1 MTKLEITILEEKLI
15 RIRDRGVKDE
25 YDRDALAD
33 AVNLIHHNE
42 SVLADG
48 E

>member
-1 MTKLEITILEEKLI
+1 MTKLEIRTLEEQLI
-15 RIRDRGVKDE
+15 RIRDKGVNDE

-42 SVLADG
+42 DKLAED

>member
-1 MTKLEITILEEKLI
+1 MRKLEITTLEEKLI
-15 RIRDRGVKDE
+15 RIRDQYRMDE
-25 YDRDALAD
+25 YDRETIAD

-42 SVLADG
+42 DILADG